1 MGDSNTGAGGDDH
14 ALPVRTRLRW
24 WAWFTFRGMISD
36 RGVDRSAALAY
47 VTLLALVPFLATVA
61 ALYRSF
67 FSTHSEAIVKMVT
80 VILPYASETVAD
92 TLGGFVRRAG
102 TLGGIASL
110 VFVAVVFRLFLLI
123 ETTLNEI
130 WGVAARRSL
139 AVRFF
144 SFTMV
149 LFWGPVVVGLGT
161 TSLLWLQHQ
170 TWAPSAPLLL
180 GLGRIVLPLVG
191 LTMVYWL
198 VPHTS
203 VHLLSALSGGIT
215 AALGLQLLRTAFV
228 AYLKRFP
235 DINLIFG
242 SLALAVIFLVSLFA
256 FWMLV
261 IIGAEASYAVQNL
274 DALLRS
280 SRNVEE
286 HPPEEVL
293 ATLSLLAECYRVLAD
308 SGQPPTLDELTHHLS
323 ITHRFAKP
331 LLDRLIGAGL
341 VAVTGRDREHYLP
354 VFDADRLALGQTLR
368 LLDKAQAAA
377 PIDGDPNLMSRLR
390 EALGEAVEA
399 ERRAL
404 DDITFRSLLEGNE
417 ERRA

>member
-1 MGDSNTGAGGDDH
+1 MGESHTRAGTDRHD
-14 ALPVRTRLRW
+14 LPVSARLRW

-80 VILPYASETVAD
+80 VILPYASEAVAE

-130 WGVAARRSL
+130 WGVAARRSI
-139 AVRFF
+139 AVRLF

-161 TSLLWLQHQ
+161 TGLLWLQHQ
-170 TWAPSAPLLL
+170 PWAPSAPLLL
-180 GLGRIVLPLVG
+180 GLGRVVLPLVG

-215 AALGLQLLRTAFV
+215 AALGLQLLRSGFV

-256 FWMLV
+256 FWLLV

-280 SRNVEE
+280 SRDVEE
-286 HPPEEVL
+286 HPPQETL
-293 ATLSLLAECYRVLAD
+293 ATFALLAECYRALAD
-308 SGQPPTLDELTHHLS
+308 SGRPPTLDELTHHLS

-331 LLDRLIGAGL
+331 LLDRLIAAGL

-354 VFDADRLALGQTLR
+354 VFDADRLSLGHTLS
-368 LLDKAQAAA
+368 LLEEAQAAA
-377 PIDGDPNLMSRLR
+377 PIDGDVDLMCRLR
-390 EALGEAVEA
+390 TALDEAVEA
-399 ERRAL
+399 ERNAL
-404 DDITFRSLLEGNE
+404 ESVTFRSLLEE
-417 ERRA
+417 QERRA

>member
-1 MGDSNTGAGGDDH
+1 MGESNTRAGTDRHD
-14 ALPVRTRLRW
+14 LPVSRRLRW
-24 WAWFTFRGMISD
+24 WAWFTVRGMISD

-80 VILPYASETVAD
+80 VILPYASETVAE

-102 TLGGIASL
+102 TLGGIATL
-110 VFVAVVFRLFLLI
+110 IFVAVVFRLFLLI

-130 WGVAARRSL
+130 WGVAARRSI
-139 AVRFF
+139 AVRLF

-161 TSLLWLQHQ
+161 TGLIWLQHQ
-170 TWAPSAPLLL
+170 AWAPSAPLLL
-180 GLGRIVLPLVG
+180 GLGRVVLPLVG

-198 VPHTS
+198 VPHTT
-203 VHLLSALSGGIT
+203 VHLRSALTGGIT
-215 AALGLQLLRTAFV
+215 AAVGLQILRSGFV

-256 FWMLV
+256 FWLLV
-261 IIGAEASYAVQNL
+261 IIGAEASYAIQNL

-280 SRNVEE
+280 SRDVEE
-286 HPPEEVL
+286 HPPEERI
-293 ATLSLLAECYRVLAD
+293 ATLALLAECYHALAD
-308 SGQPPTLDELTHHLS
+308 SGRPPTLDQLTHHLS
-323 ITHRFAKP
+323 ITHRVAKP

-354 VFDADRLALGQTLR
+354 VFDADRLSLGHTLK
-368 LLDKAQAAA
+368 LLEEAQAAA
-377 PIDGDPNLMSRLR
+377 PIDGDADLMDRLR
-390 EALGEAVEA
+390 SALDQAVEA
-399 ERRAL
+399 ERSSL
-404 DDITFRSLLEGNE
+404 ENITFRSLLEQE